1 MCKGT
6 DFLMDT
12 IIDEHTPLK
21 TRWNMLAMIGL
32 TGCVFVAMPQMCMPV
47 LFKEISTDLGLD
59 LVQIGVIWSMIPL
72 SGMLVILLG
81 GLLSDRFGTK
91 RVLVVGCFFT
101 GLAGILRGMSDS
113 FFTLSA
119 TMFLFGL
126 LQTITSPA
134 LIRACTVWFPGKH
147 LGLANGVLSMS
158 MGFGFLL
165 SSMISATILSPLLG
179 GWQNVLIVYG
189 IASVV
194 ISILWYFT
202 RNDPQHGDSRAENVA
217 ALPLKETLL
226 KVIRIKRIWILGSI
240 VMWQIGCVQGML
252 GYLPIYLRD
261 MGWNA
266 AAADGAMATF
276 HGLSTMF
283 TVPIVLLSDKLGS
296 RKIMLFATTLMTAVG
311 VGILTLGSGGNV
323 WIAMVV
329 AGVVRDG
336 FMALQ
341 MTMLLE
347 TKEIGT
353 RYAGTAIGLI
363 HTISRVGEI
372 VSPPIGNSLADIDPR
387 YPFILWSGMA
397 VVALIG
403 FTFLKDVKRN

>member
-6 DFLMDT
+6 DLVTST
-12 IIDEHTPLK
+12 IIDENTPLK
-21 TRWNMLAMIGL
+21 SRWNMLALIAL

-59 LVQIGVIWSMIPL
+59 LVQVGVIWSMIPL
-72 SGMLVILLG
+72 SGMFVILFG
-81 GLLSDRFGTK
+81 GYLSDRFGTK
-91 RVLVVGCFFT
+91 RVLVVGCFLT

-113 FFTLSA
+113 FVSLSA

-126 LQTITSPA
+126 LQIITSPA
-134 LIRACTVWFPGKH
+134 LIRASTIWFPGKH

-179 GWQNVLIVYG
+179 GWRNVLIAYG
-189 IASVV
+189 IASMA
-194 ISILWYFT
+194 ISVLWYFT
-202 RNDPQHGDSRAENVA
+202 RNDPRHGDTQTENVA
-217 ALPLKETLL
+217 ALPFKETLF
-226 KVIRIKRIWILGSI
+226 KVIKIKRIWILGSI

-266 AAADGAMATF
+266 ATADGAMAAF
-276 HGLSTMF
+276 HGLSTIF
-283 TVPIVLLSDKLGS
+283 TVPIVLVSEKIGS
-296 RKIMLFATTLMTAVG
+296 RKKVLFITTLMTAIG
-311 VGILTLGSGGNV
+311 VGTLALGSGGNV

-329 AGVVRDG
+329 AGAVRDG

-363 HTISRVGEI
+363 HTISRIGEI
-372 VSPPIGNSLADIDPR
+372 VSPPIGNSLADINPR

-397 VVALIG
+397 VIALIG
-403 FTFLKDVKRN
+403 FTFFNNTRRN

>member
-1 MCKGT
+1 MNT
-6 DFLMDT
+6 V
-12 IIDEHTPLK
+12 INENTPLK
-21 TRWNMLAMIGL
+21 ARWNMLAMIAL

-59 LVQIGVIWSMIPL
+59 LVQVGVIWSMIPL
-72 SGMLVILLG
+72 SGMFVILLG
-81 GLLSDRFGTK
+81 GFLSDRFGTR
-91 RVLVVGCFFT
+91 RVLIIGCFLT
-101 GLAGILRGMSDS
+101 GLSGILRGMSDS
-113 FFTLSA
+113 FVTLSA

-126 LQTITSPA
+126 LQIITSPA
-134 LIRACTVWFPGKH
+134 LIRASTIWFPGKH
-147 LGLANGVLSMS
+147 LALANGVLSMS
-158 MGFGFLL
+158 MGLGFLL

-179 GWQNVLIVYG
+179 GWRNVLIAYG
-189 IASVV
+189 VASIG

-202 RNDPQHGDSRAENVA
+202 RKDPQHEDTAVEQVA
-217 ALPLKETLL
+217 SLPFKETLL
-226 KVIRIKRIWILGSI
+226 KVIKIKRIWILGSV

-261 MGWNA
+261 MGWDA
-266 AAADGAMATF
+266 AVADSAMATF
-276 HGLSTMF
+276 HGLSTLF

-296 RKIMLFATTLMTAVG
+296 RKIMLFVTTLMTAIG
-311 VGILTLGSGGNV
+311 VGILALGSSGNV
-323 WIAMVV
+323 WVAMVV
-329 AGVVRDG
+329 AGIVRDG

-363 HTISRVGEI
+363 HSISRIGEI
-372 VSPPIGNSLADIDPR
+372 VSPPVGNSFADVGPR
-387 YPFILWSGMA
+387 IPFVFWSGMA

-403 FTFLKDVKRN
+403 FTFLKDTKRS

>member
-1 MCKGT
+1 MNT
-6 DFLMDT
+6 V
-12 IIDEHTPLK
+12 IDENTPLK
-21 TRWNMLAMIGL
+21 ARWNMLAMIAL

-72 SGMLVILLG
+72 SGMFVILFG

-91 RVLVVGCFFT
+91 RVLVIGCFLT

-113 FFTLSA
+113 FATLSA

-126 LQTITSPA
+126 LQIITSPA
-134 LIRACTVWFPGKH
+134 LIRASTIWFPGKH

-158 MGFGFLL
+158 MGLGFLL

-179 GWQNVLIVYG
+179 GWRNVLVAYG
-189 IASVV
+189 IASIL
-194 ISILWYFT
+194 ISVLWYFT
-202 RNDPQHGDSRAENVA
+202 KNDPQSGDIASENEPS
-217 ALPLKETLL
+217 LSFKETLF
-226 KVIRIKRIWILGSI
+226 KVIRIKRIWILGSV

-266 AAADGAMATF
+266 ATADGAMATF
-276 HGLSTMF
+276 HGLSTIF
-283 TVPIVLLSDKLGS
+283 TVPIVLLSEKIGS
-296 RKIMLFATTLMTAVG
+296 RKIILFATTLMTAVG
-311 VGILTLGSGGNV
+311 VGILSLGSGGNV

-347 TKEIGT
+347 IKEIGT

-363 HTISRVGEI
+363 HSISRIGEI
-372 VSPPIGNSLADIDPR
+372 VSPPVGNSFADVDPR

-403 FTFLKDVKRN
+403 FTFLKDTKRS

>member
-1 MCKGT
+1 MNT
-6 DFLMDT
+6 V
-12 IIDEHTPLK
+12 IDENTPLK
-21 TRWNMLAMIGL
+21 ARWNMLAMIAL

-59 LVQIGVIWSMIPL
+59 LVQVGIIWGMIPL
-72 SGMLVILLG
+72 SGMFVILFG
-81 GLLSDRFGTK
+81 GYLSDRFGTK

-101 GLAGILRGMSDS
+101 GLAGILRGMSDN
-113 FFTLSA
+113 FVTLSA

-126 LQTITSPA
+126 LQIITSPA
-134 LIRACTVWFPGKH
+134 LIRASTIWFPGKH
-147 LGLANGVLSMS
+147 LALANGVLSMS
-158 MGFGFLL
+158 MGLGFLL

-179 GWQNVLIVYG
+179 GWRNVLIAYG
-189 IASVV
+189 IASIV

-202 RNDPQHGDSRAENVA
+202 RKDPQHDDTTSEKTPS
-217 ALPLKETLL
+217 LPFKETLL
-226 KVIRIKRIWILGSI
+226 RVIKIKRIWILGSI

-266 AAADGAMATF
+266 ATADGAMATF
-276 HGLSTMF
+276 HGLSTLF

-296 RKIMLFATTLMTAVG
+296 RKIMLFITTLMTAIG
-311 VGILTLGSGGNV
+311 VGILALGSGSNV

-329 AGVVRDG
+329 AGIVRDG

-347 TKEIGT
+347 IREIGI

-372 VSPPIGNSLADIDPR
+372 VSPPVGNSFADIDPSI
-387 YPFILWSGMA
+387 PFVFWSGMA

-403 FTFLKDVKRN
+403 FTFLKDAKRG

>member
-1 MCKGT
+1 MST
-6 DFLMDT
+6 V
-12 IIDEHTPLK
+12 IDENTPLK
-21 TRWNMLAMIGL
+21 SRWNMLAMIAL

-59 LVQIGVIWSMIPL
+59 LVQVGVIWSMIPL
-72 SGMLVILLG
+72 SGMFVILFG
-81 GLLSDRFGTK
+81 GFLSDRFGTK
-91 RVLVVGCFFT
+91 RVLIVGCFLT

-113 FFTLSA
+113 FVTLSA

-126 LQTITSPA
+126 LQIITSPA
-134 LIRACTVWFPGKH
+134 LIRASTIWFPGKH
-147 LGLANGVLSMS
+147 LSLANGVLSMS
-158 MGFGFLL
+158 MGLGFLL

-179 GWQNVLIVYG
+179 GWRNVLIAYG
-189 IASVV
+189 VASIA

-202 RNDPQHGDSRAENVA
+202 RNDPQNEEIGVKNAVS
-217 ALPLKETLL
+217 LPFKETLV
-226 KVIRIKRIWILGSI
+226 KVIKIKHIWILGSV

-266 AAADGAMATF
+266 TTADGAMATF
-276 HGLSTMF
+276 HGLSTLF

-296 RKIMLFATTLMTAVG
+296 RKLVLFVTTLMTAVG
-311 VGILTLGSGGNV
+311 VGILALGSGSNV
-323 WIAMVV
+323 WVAMVV
-329 AGVVRDG
+329 AGIVRDG

-372 VSPPIGNSLADIDPR
+372 VSPPVGNSLADIDPR
-387 YPFILWSGMA
+387 IPFVFWSGMA

-403 FTFLKDVKRN
+403 FTFLKDSKRS